1 MKREQGGV
9 AGHRQASWGGKSP
22 IQCADTGEGPLQSD
36 IVEHKPRNGSMWP
49 MLIKKVF
56 MTGMTERM
64 TLDLGVSCFR
74 GAIPFSNT
82 RDLTGKVEPLAQ

>member
-1 MKREQGGV
+1 
-9 AGHRQASWGGKSP
+9 
-22 IQCADTGEGPLQSD
+22 
-36 IVEHKPRNGSMWP
+36 MWP

-74 GAIPFSNT
+74 EAIPMFNT
-82 RDLTGKVEPLAQ
+82 GAATEVVEPLAQWQEP